1 MNPAAKRRQCGDI
14 IGAGPSLQHP
24 LSSDGVPHLF
34 RSARSL
40 SEGSNAF
47 RRCES
52 GPSHERPVGSLAQ
65 WALFSAGPP
74 EIMPDPA
81 THNNFL
87 FLSPSGFSVVFLAR
101 THSGVRCALKRM
113 YVNNVPDL
121 NIFKREITI
130 MKELSGHKNIVSYL
144 DSAITAV
151 GDSVWEVLIL
161 MEFCKAGQVVKQMN
175 ERLHV
180 GFTEAE
186 VLHIFTDV
194 CEAVA
199 RPAPVQDARHP
210 PRPQD
215 TTSAH
220 QRQQTTPG
228 NLITPQA
235 NGITPLLILP
245 QSPTLLTLGRGSR
258 MGSGGVIFCQHKDA
272 TEVENILLND
282 HGNYVLCDFG
292 SATHKVL
299 QPQKDGVTAVE
310 DEIKRYTTLSYR
322 APEMVN
328 LYAGKAITTKA
339 DIWALG
345 CLLYKLCFFALPFG
359 ESQVA
364 ICDGTF
370 SVPDSSKYSLKL
382 HCLIRYMLEPD
393 LDKRPDIYQVSYFAF
408 KLAGK
413 DCPVP
418 NLFSSPLPTSLPE
431 PLTASEIAA
440 KKNMT
445 KARITDA
452 VGPTETSI
460 APRQRPKAASSG
472 VLPLHNSSATP
483 VKMGVPA
490 APVSNGQKAAG
501 NGQPSA
507 ALSSSTA
514 QPNRVLQQL
523 QPGDLRLQQQ
533 LHTHPHTQQHTHHL
547 PQHTHAAH
555 THLGP
560 HTQHLQ
566 QPQQQQHGLHPQQQ
580 QQQHGLHPQQP
591 QQHGLHTQQQPQQ
604 QQSPTP
610 QQLHYLQYQQALQQ
624 HMLQQQMM
632 MQPMYQQQAHYA
644 ALMQQY
650 QQAFAQQQ
658 QHQHQHHQQQLHQQQ
673 QQQQVPYHPTSPL
686 EFQSTLG
693 SYHAAVPATTH
704 SPLSPVEPPYTNPS
718 RTPMT
723 PSPDVLLSPTT
734 PTVSHPPDMSGWN
747 PFGDDN
753 FSKLTEE
760 ELLDRE
766 FDLLRAKK
774 PVERTTS
781 VETSSER
788 HHQPH
793 QLSQSQPPT
802 PSQPLPEDPFGSVP
816 FLASAGSTGVLSPDQ
831 PSVEPI
837 TPVAAVTPGL
847 TPVLAP
853 FEDPIIVATT
863 SQPQPSSS
871 SPSSSSSKE
880 ARAGKRGGPSSSS
893 GPAPHRCPAES
904 DSDFESD
911 PPSPK
916 SSEDEEEE
924 AEEEEGLNSEPDEAE
939 PDEAEPEVLGQRPL
953 LMDSDDE
960 EEAEEDEDSDGEQRK
975 AKPEQSRAAARAAG
989 GRLPRDQA
997 VTKGTSQAVVPA
1009 GSGSAVAKGGVDVFG
1024 FAPFV
1029 SSGSESTVDVFSQA
1043 PFPPAGQQPDVFSR
1057 APFNRNLSR
1066 PPPQTPPVSPSNSHP
1081 GQQGQPAA
1089 LAIDPFGFSP
1099 FQPSDPPA
1107 GGSGEQQQE
1116 LLVLQELQEQHPDQQ
1131 GGAGEPDDE
1140 EQRLKQQQRSLQKLS
1155 SRQRRNK
1162 QEDAAGGADGTPGGN
1177 GKRHHGTPTGGRKGG
1192 KPSFRTPERT
1202 RRLRRVGRRDSQSSN
1217 EFLNAS
1223 DSKENISVATT
1234 TAAATGDGAKDKGPP
1249 SEDHAPAAPLDP
1261 FGAKPFHPQG
1271 QGGDGATANG
1281 RPRASSLHGGALAGG
1296 GNIMDDF
1303 GAVPFTELVICGGP
1317 PQQQP
1322 QQVDL
1327 DPFGAAP
1334 FPSKQ

>member
-1 MNPAAKRRQCGDI
+1 MKKFSRMPK
-14 IGAGPSLQHP
+14 S
-24 LSSDGVPHLF
+24 
-34 RSARSL
+34 
-40 SEGSNAF
+40 
-47 RRCES
+47 ES
-52 GPSHERPVGSLAQ
+52 GGLGGGSGSGGGTGVTNYIGKVFAVGRYQVTVDELIAE
-65 WALFSAGPP
+65 G
-74 EIMPDPA
+74 
-81 THNNFL
+81 
-87 FLSPSGFSVVFLAR
+87 GFSVVFLAR

-144 DSAITAV
+144 DSAINGV

-186 VLHIFTDV
+186 VLHIFCDT

-199 RPAPVQDARHP
+199 RLHQCKTPVIHRD
-210 PRPQD
+210 
-215 TTSAH
+215 
-220 QRQQTTPG
+220 
-228 NLITPQA
+228 L
-235 NGITPLLILP
+235 
-245 QSPTLLTLGRGSR
+245 
-258 MGSGGVIFCQHKDA
+258 K
-272 TEVENILLND
+272 VENILLND

-292 SATHKVL
+292 SSTHKVL
-299 QPQKDGVTAVE
+299 LPQKDGVTAVE

-345 CLLYKLCFFALPFG
+345 CLLYKLCFFTLPFG

-393 LDKRPDIYQVSYFAF
+393 QEKRPDIYQVSYFAF

-490 APVSNGQKAAG
+490 APISNGQKAAG
-501 NGQPSA
+501 NGQPSV
-507 ALSSSTA
+507 ALPGSSTA

-533 LHTHPHTQQHTHHL
+533 LQTHPHTQHTHTHTHHL
-547 PQHTHAAH
+547 PQHTQQH
-555 THLGP
+555 THLAQ
-560 HTQHLQ
+560 HTQQHTHLA
-566 QPQQQQHGLHPQQQ
+566 QHTHIQQ
-580 QQQHGLHPQQP
+580 QQQHGIHPQQ
-591 QQHGLHTQQQPQQ
+591 QQ

-610 QQLHYLQYQQALQQ
+610 QQLQYLQYQQALQQ

-632 MQPMYQQQAHYA
+632 MQPAAVYQQQAHYA

-658 QHQHQHHQQQLHQQQ
+658 QQQQQQHQQQ
-673 QQQQVPYHPTSPL
+673 QQQQQHHQQLPYLATSPL
-686 EFQSTLG
+686 EFQTPLG
-693 SYHAAVPATTH
+693 SYHPATPSASTH
-704 SPLSPVEPPYTNPS
+704 TALSPVEPPYTNP
-718 RTPMT
+718 RNPVAQ
-723 PSPDVLLSPTT
+723 SPDVLLSPTT

-781 VETSSER
+781 VETSADR
-788 HHQPH
+788 QP
-793 QLSQSQPPT
+793 QQPQPQPPT

-816 FLASAGSTGVLSPDQ
+816 FLASAGSTGVCSPDQ
-831 PSVEPI
+831 ISTELSA
-837 TPVAAVTPGL
+837 PVAAVTPVCAL
-847 TPVLAP
+847 
-853 FEDPIIVATT
+853 FEDPVIATA
-863 SQPQPSSS
+863 PQSPPASS
-871 SPSSSSSKE
+871 SPASSSSSAKE
-880 ARAGKRGGPSSSS
+880 PRVGRRQASS
-893 GPAPHRCPAES
+893 GQAPHHRRPDES

-916 SSEDEEEE
+916 SSEDEEEV
-924 AEEEEGLNSEPDEAE
+924 EEDEGLNSEPDDEAE

-960 EEAEEDEDSDGEQRK
+960 EEGEEEDDSDGEQRK
-975 AKPEQSRAAARAAG
+975 VKPGAAG
-989 GRLPRDQA
+989 REGEGRLPRDQA
-997 VTKGTSQAVVPA
+997 VNKATGQATVSAPAAGGGVAVVEGA
-1009 GSGSAVAKGGVDVFG
+1009 LVGVDVFG
-1024 FAPFV
+1024 FVPFV
-1029 SSGSESTVDVFSQA
+1029 RSPPESAVDVFSSA
-1043 PFPPAGQQPDVFSR
+1043 PFPPAGQEPDVFSR

-1066 PPPQTPPVSPSNSHP
+1066 PPPQTPPMSPSNSHP
-1081 GQQGQPAA
+1081 LQPSV
-1089 LAIDPFGFSP
+1089 LPIDPFGFSP
-1099 FQPSDPPA
+1099 FQPPGQPASGTSEQLQPP
-1107 GGSGEQQQE
+1107 GE
-1116 LLVLQELQEQHPDQQ
+1116 LLVLQELQQQQQHHLDQQ
-1131 GGAGEPDDE
+1131 GGVGEPDGDGDE
-1140 EQRLKQQQRSLQKLS
+1140 EQQQQRQKEQQRSLQKLS
-1155 SRQRRNK
+1155 SRQRRSK
-1162 QEDAAGGADGTPGGN
+1162 QEAASGGGGGGGGGCGGSPGGGN
-1177 GKRHHGTPTGGRKGG
+1177 GGKRHHGTPTGGRKGG

-1217 EFLNAS
+1217 EYLSAS
-1223 DSKENISVATT
+1223 DSKENISMTATT
-1234 TAAATGDGAKDKGPP
+1234 TAGPGDGAKDKGPP
-1249 SEDHAPAAPLDP
+1249 SEDHVPPPPLDP

-1271 QGGDGATANG
+1271 QAGDTATANG
-1281 RPRASSLHGGALAGG
+1281 RPRAGSQHGGALGDVG

-1303 GAVPFTELVICGGP
+1303 GAVPFTELVICSGHP
-1317 PQQQP
+1317 QQQQQP
-1322 QQVDL
+1322 QQVVDL